1 MNKYYHIWSS
11 WVASVWEYVC
21 IVSNL
26 KGTVSKSKLKK
37 NSIAV
42 LLIYLF
48 LISLILPDVV
58 IVFVVP
64 IPSVLVIPMDFYHGR

>member
-1 MNKYYHIWSS
+1 M
-11 WVASVWEYVC
+11 YVPIIFKLKWTSITTFRTFVC
-21 IVSNL
+21 SL
-26 KGTVSKSKLKK
+26 KGTVSESKLKK

-42 LLIYLF
+42 LLIYLV